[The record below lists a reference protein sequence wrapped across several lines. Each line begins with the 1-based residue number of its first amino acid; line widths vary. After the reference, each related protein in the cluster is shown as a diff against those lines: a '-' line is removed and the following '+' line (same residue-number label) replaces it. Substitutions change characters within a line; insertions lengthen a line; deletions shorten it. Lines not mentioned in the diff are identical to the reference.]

1 MEGKIT
7 TKLNAVVSK
16 YNKGFDTKA
25 DKDMVLNVG
34 DIEYRFNNIVNYVS
48 FEKVVYHSTELLDFK
63 NKPLLRKKTSIEEQI
78 KALQEQLLETEN
90 EIKQNEEQN
99 KMVINETYKQNKVVI
114 EKKVSKQGNKTFNKE
129 RNYEEYFKK
138 GEVFLHRLATNE
150 ECKDKELYG
159 AIKLTHNI
167 KDMTNIW
174 KCKYSGEGN
183 NLIGCSIDNM
193 DEEYSSFKEF
203 MTAHNEFYNHI
214 VKMNSENAW
223 KGSIKV
229 IRQSIKEARG
239 KDKDITILK
248 LSCLSKL
255 EELDNYY
262 QPRPRINLTK

>member
-1 MEGKIT
+1 MEKQLT

-16 YNKGFDTKA
+16 YNKDFDTKA
-25 DKDMVLNVG
+25 DKTSLLNVF
-34 DIEYRFNNIVNYVS
+34 DTDYVFNNIENKIR
-48 FEKVVYHSTELLDFK
+48 FEKVVYKSTELMDFK
-63 NKPLLRKKTSIEEQI
+63 NKKLLRKELSLQEQI

-99 KMVINETYKQNKVVI
+99 KMVIEETYKQNKVVI
-114 EKKVSKQGNKTFNKE
+114 EKKATKQGNKTFNKE
-129 RNYEEYFKK
+129 RNYEEYFKE
-138 GEVFLHRLATNE
+138 GEVFLHRLATNDE
-150 ECKDKELYG
+150 HKDKELYG
-159 AIKLTHNI
+159 AIKLTHDI
-167 KDMTNIW
+167 KNTTNIW

-183 NLIGCSIDNM
+183 NLIGCSIDNE
-193 DEEYSSFKEF
+193 DEEYNSFKEF
-203 MTAHNEFYNHI
+203 MTAHNEFYNHE
-214 VKMNSENAW
+214 VKINTENAF

-255 EELDNYY
+255 EELENYY